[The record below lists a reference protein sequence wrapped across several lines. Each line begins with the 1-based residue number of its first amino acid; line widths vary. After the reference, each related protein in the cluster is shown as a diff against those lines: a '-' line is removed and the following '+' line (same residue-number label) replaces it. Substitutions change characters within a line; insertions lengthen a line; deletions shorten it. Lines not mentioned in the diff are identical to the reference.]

1 MVQRLI
7 LPLAFRSLL
16 VSILVAGVAALFT
29 APVGLVGGEQTTS
42 ATLKEMSAGVSWT
55 GNSIAS
61 EVFTLKVEI
70 ADEYRKLHPNF
81 AVLVRLDWDD
91 PQNDFDL
98 YLRKDGQTIEDSV
111 HAQTGSEEVRL
122 DQPANGSYDIVAHAV
137 AVAPRTSYNGR
148 IRILPALSN
157 PSARAAR

>member
-61 EVFTLKVEI
+61 EVFMLKVEI

-81 AVLVRLDWDD
+81 AVSR
-91 PQNDFDL
+91 
-98 YLRKDGQTIEDSV
+98 
-111 HAQTGSEEVRL
+111 SEEHTSELQSLAYLVCRL
-122 DQPANGSYDIVAHAV
+122 
-137 AVAPRTSYNGR
+137 
-148 IRILPALSN
+148 LLEKK
-157 PSARAAR
+157 

>member
-29 APVGLVGGEQTTS
+29 APVGLVGGEPTTS
-42 ATLKEMSAGVSWT
+42 ATLRDMSAGVSWT

-61 EVFTLKVEI
+61 DVFTLTVEI
-70 ADEYRKLHPNF
+70 SDEYRKLHPNF
-81 AVLVRLDWDD
+81 AISVRLDWDD

-98 YLRKDGQTIEDSV
+98 YLQKNGQTIEDST
-111 HAQTGSEEVRL
+111 HGQTGSEEVRL
-122 DQPANGSYDIVAHAV
+122 EQPANGTYDIVAHPV
-137 AVAPRTSYNGR
+137 AVAPRTNYNGR
-148 IRILPALSN
+148 VRILPESLT
-157 PSARAAR
+157 ARTGF